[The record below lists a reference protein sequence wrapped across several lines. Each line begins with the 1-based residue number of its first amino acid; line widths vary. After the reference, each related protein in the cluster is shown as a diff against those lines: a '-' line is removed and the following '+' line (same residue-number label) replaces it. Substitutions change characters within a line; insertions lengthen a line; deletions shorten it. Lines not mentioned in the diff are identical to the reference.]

1 MGFFQV
7 ELTRNVRVHPRYFT
21 ANLKENLIQGLMDEV
36 EGTVSGRFGFVVSVL
51 EVMQP
56 LPKGI
61 LREGLGFAVFPL
73 KYQALVFRPFK
84 GEVLDAIV
92 TNVTRHGIF
101 AQVGPLTI
109 FVSRHQIPS
118 DMTHDEETASYVS
131 VVEKAERIQRDSAIR
146 LRISGIKIDASS
158 FTAVGSILDD
168 YLGLIE

>member
-7 ELTRNVRVHPRYFT
+7 ELTKNVRVHPRHFHSK
-21 ANLKENLIQGLMDEV
+21 LKETLIQTLMDEV

-51 EVMQP
+51 EVLQP

-61 LREGLGFAVFPL
+61 LREGFGFAVYPL
-73 KYQALVFRPFK
+73 KYKALVFRPFK
-84 GEVLDAIV
+84 GEVLDAVV

-118 DMTHDEETASYVS
+118 DMTHDEETASYIS

-146 LRISGIKIDASS
+146 LRVNGIKIDASS
-158 FTAVGSILDD
+158 FTAVGTILDD